1 MAENQPF
8 LIADSIRDARERV
21 AVEFGAH
28 AEKIQKLNQDLA
40 ELQQSHAQTEQ
51 ETSRQWDELARGAAM
66 AAAAQAKIALENVLN
81 AVRALMTS
89 TIPEQVF
96 AVLTEEA
103 SHWGVR
109 AAVFDVRGKA
119 AWGASAAGFGRA
131 LPERV
136 VRSLVVPLNQDNPF
150 RQVCETAGHV
160 DASTDT
166 LKKNR
171 NVVDKLKPAPHA
183 PVLLLPVRSAGTVAA
198 ILYADSGDKGDP
210 LPVTAL
216 TILAEF
222 AGAQIDR
229 LIALSGATADEA
241 APEAPEPISRNVAID
256 KTPDEVASQEPVPT
270 ELDVSEPPPVES
282 PARQSAAEEPAGKE
296 DGSAFSAEV
305 EVVAS
310 SLPEPEPAASP
321 AAVAGEPEPMARVV
335 TEAQS
340 EPSAPA
346 VEPPAE
352 RIPAPL
358 PMPFSP
364 AESVAEAATLS
375 AATAPAGLEDAPPSE
390 AEQKLQKD
398 AKRFAKL
405 LVSEIELYN
414 KAKVADGRTNRDL
427 YKRLK
432 SDIDRSRQTFEKRFG
447 KVLNKQVDYFHDELV
462 RILAANDT
470 AVLGPEYP
478 GPPA

>member
-1 MAENQPF
+1 MFPLAENQPF

-310 SLPEPEPAASP
+310 SLPEPEPAATP
-321 AAVAGEPEPMARVV
+321 AAVAGERSRWRALSQRRRVN
-335 TEAQS
+335 
-340 EPSAPA
+340 PA
-346 VEPPAE
+346 
-352 RIPAPL
+352 L
-358 PMPFSP
+358 
-364 AESVAEAATLS
+364 
-375 AATAPAGLEDAPPSE
+375 PPSSRPPRGFLHPCRCRSHLRSRWQRQQRFPPRRRQP
-390 AEQKLQKD
+390 ASKMRRPAKLNRNCKRTRSDLPSFSYRKSSFTTKPKWQTD
-398 AKRFAKL
+398 ARIVICISASNPISTAAAKR
-405 LVSEIELYN
+405 S
-414 KAKVADGRTNRDL
+414 
-427 YKRLK
+427 
-432 SDIDRSRQTFEKRFG
+432 RSA
-447 KVLNKQVDYFHDELV
+447 
-462 RILAANDT
+462 LARS
-470 AVLGPEYP
+470 
-478 GPPA
+478 